1 MADRC
6 PFFRHSLS
14 PAAAGDVQQV
24 LSGTII
30 TTGEV
35 SRAVEGQLRDF
46 FGIDHALLSNSWTNG
61 AIATLLALG
70 IGPGDEV
77 IVPAMTFVATA
88 NVVEVVGATAVFVDV
103 DPETLLM
110 EAPLA
115 ASAITERT
123 KAIIPVHLYGQ
134 MCDMA
139 AYADLAAA
147 HPDVAIIED
156 AAHAFESRR
165 DGIPPGAASDAAIFS
180 FYATK
185 NVTCAEGG
193 AVITRREDLVGWV
206 GETRLHGMSAG
217 AADRFREGQYRHWD
231 MMRLGT
237 KANLPDV
244 LAALLPEQI
253 RGVFD
258 RLAQRE
264 ALAERYESAL
274 ASTGVTTPR
283 VLPDSVHA
291 HHLFPVHVPP
301 EVRDEALFRLGAA
314 RVGATVN
321 YHAVP
326 TTAYY
331 GQRFPDAAERF
342 PVSVEWGAG
351 TFTLPLFPGMRD
363 EEMDYVIEVLDREI
377 IPLAASG
384 AR

>member
-1 MADRC
+1 M
-6 PFFRHSLS
+6 
-14 PAAAGDVQQV
+14 
-24 LSGTII
+24 
-30 TTGEV
+30 
-35 SRAVEGQLRDF
+35 
-46 FGIDHALLSNSWTNG
+46 
-61 AIATLLALG
+61 
-70 IGPGDEV
+70 
-77 IVPAMTFVATA
+77 
-88 NVVEVVGATAVFVDV
+88 
-103 DPETLLM
+103 
-110 EAPLA
+110 A
-115 ASAITERT
+115 ASAITSRT

-147 HPDVAIIED
+147 HPGVAIIED

-165 DGIPPGAASDAAIFS
+165 DGIPPGAESDAAIFS

-193 AVITRREDLVGWV
+193 AVITRRDDLSGWV

-264 ALAERYESAL
+264 ALAKRYEAAL
-274 ASTGVTTPR
+274 AGTGVTTPK

-291 HHLFPVHVPP
+291 RHLFPVHVPP
-301 EVRDEALFRLGAA
+301 GVRDEALFRLGAA

-331 GQRFPDAAERF
+331 GERFPDASVKQSMICPSVLRL
-342 PVSVEWGAG
+342 VSFSISTSAAG
-351 TFTLPLFPGMRD
+351 
-363 EEMDYVIEVLDREI
+363 
-377 IPLAASG
+377 AASAPEPTRPLRISTRLIESIPRSASRSSSKSSISRG
-384 AR
+384 